1 MGETICLVFL
11 LIPSIRVLWIFA
23 DWETLSGWV
32 TPLGKPISQFRDSI
46 AKKER
51 KGKKKTFK
59 NKTKQNKPNTSLYGN
74 SAHALFSAMHKLNI
88 FNCLFLC
95 QKLPV
100 QRDAIWEGTFY
111 AVSVPGAMVLV
122 FPGLSIK
129 HIFSPAHIH

>member
-51 KGKKKTFK
+51 KGKKKLLK
-59 NKTKQNKPNTSLYGN
+59 IKQNKTNLIPLFMGTQPMPCSQPCTS
-74 SAHALFSAMHKLNI
+74 
-88 FNCLFLC
+88 
-95 QKLPV
+95 
-100 QRDAIWEGTFY
+100 
-111 AVSVPGAMVLV
+111 
-122 FPGLSIK
+122 
-129 HIFSPAHIH
+129 